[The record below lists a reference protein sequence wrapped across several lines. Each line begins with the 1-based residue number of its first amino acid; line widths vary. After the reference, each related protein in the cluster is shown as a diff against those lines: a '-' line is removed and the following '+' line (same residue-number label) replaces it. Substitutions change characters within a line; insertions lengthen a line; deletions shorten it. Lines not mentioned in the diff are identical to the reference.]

1 MRKLLMWAAAAAAV
15 SVAVFFFGAAPAAAE
30 DHQYC
35 RRDITSYMF
44 QCGFDTLARCE
55 DMSSRRGGNC
65 MRNPQL
71 GSAAD
76 AYAYAPGIRQT
87 YAYAPRR

>member
-1 MRKLLMWAAAAAAV
+1 MRKPLTLAAAAISCAA
-15 SVAVFFFGAAPAAAE
+15 FFAAAAPAAAK

-35 RRDITSYMF
+35 RRDLTSYMF

-55 DMSSRRGGNC
+55 GMSSGRGGNY
-65 MRNPQL
+65 MRNPQF

-76 AYAYAPGIRQT
+76 AYAYAPGVRQT